1 MPFLAARVGG
11 GASRSCR
18 RPLRYHSDRRRRR
31 GESFL
36 QGVYLRATCCLR
48 APCGAR
54 ASRVASLLCVG
65 NFEAFATA
73 IFDQQLPASFYD
85 VQDLRGCTCTHRE
98 PPPRAQTPPN
108 TTHRCRDEAVRLRAP
123 ERARSRGRGHLG
135 RHGALAAS
143 ETVKRDD
150 AFAAPSRRRV
160 RRGAVTRA
168 FAGPP
173 AQVQDRAGHADVC
186 VGIKV
191 QAPHVVAVTAS
202 ARWRGGSRRSTQH
215 LNHGVMS
222 TQAIQQGHRGQEA
235 APLLPRQET

>member
-73 IFDQQLPASFYD
+73 IFYQQLPASFYD

-108 TTHRCRDEAVRLRAP
+108 TTHRCCNEAVRVRAP

-135 RHGALAAS
+135 RHGAL
-143 ETVKRDD
+143 
-150 AFAAPSRRRV
+150 RRL
-160 RRGAVTRA
+160 
-168 FAGPP
+168 
-173 AQVQDRAGHADVC
+173 
-186 VGIKV
+186 
-191 QAPHVVAVTAS
+191 
-202 ARWRGGSRRSTQH
+202 RRS
-215 LNHGVMS
+215 NAS
-222 TQAIQQGHRGQEA
+222 TRSLRRHARPPQVLQLKSKIEQAMRTSA
-235 APLLPRQET
+235 

>member
-1 MPFLAARVGG
+1 MLP
-11 GASRSCR
+11 SC
-18 RPLRYHSDRRRRR
+18 SVR
-31 GESFL
+31 GSS
-36 QGVYLRATCCLR
+36 Q
-48 APCGAR
+48 P
-54 ASRVASLLCVG
+54 VASLLCVG

-73 IFDQQLPASFYD
+73 IFYQQLPASFYD

-98 PPPRAQTPPN
+98 PPQRAQTPPN
-108 TTHRCRDEAVRLRAP
+108 TTHRCCNEAVRVRAP
-123 ERARSRGRGHLG
+123 ERARSRGRGHIG

-173 AQVQDRAGHADVC
+173 AQVEDRAGHADFC
-186 VGIKV
+186 VGSNFRQPTHRRDV
-191 QAPHVVAVTAS
+191 SPVTAS
-202 ARWRGGSRRSTQH
+202 ARDNLSHCVTSA
-215 LNHGVMS
+215 
-222 TQAIQQGHRGQEA
+222 QAIHEGYRGQEA

>member
-1 MPFLAARVGG
+1 MSSPPSISLPPAPSTRRELP
-11 GASRSCR
+11 SRG
-18 RPLRYHSDRRRRR
+18 H
-31 GESFL
+31 
-36 QGVYLRATCCLR
+36 LRATCCLR

-73 IFDQQLPASFYD
+73 IFYQQLPASFYD
-85 VQDLRGCTCTHRE
+85 VQDLRGCTCTHRK

-108 TTHRCRDEAVRLRAP
+108 NTPRCCNEVVRVRAP

-173 AQVQDRAGHADVC
+173 TQIQDRAGHVNFG
-186 VGIKV
+186 VGIKF
-191 QAPHVVAVTAS
+191 QTA
-202 ARWRGGSRRSTQH
+202 H
-215 LNHGVMS
+215 
-222 TQAIQQGHRGQEA
+222 AIDA
-235 APLLPRQET
+235 TLSP

>member
-1 MPFLAARVGG
+1 MPDGAHRRGVLGAKGIVANEPRIPFLAARVGG

-73 IFDQQLPASFYD
+73 IFYQQLPASFYD
-85 VQDLRGCTCTHRE
+85 VHDLRGCTCTHRE

-108 TTHRCRDEAVRLRAP
+108 TTHRCCNEAVRVRAP

-160 RRGAVTRA
+160 RRGAATRA

-173 AQVQDRAGHADVC
+173 
-186 VGIKV
+186 
-191 QAPHVVAVTAS
+191 
-202 ARWRGGSRRSTQH
+202 TQ
-215 LNHGVMS
+215 
-222 TQAIQQGHRGQEA
+222 I
-235 APLLPRQET
+235 

>member
-1 MPFLAARVGG
+1 MPDGAHRRGVLGAKGIVAVASLCLSLRHASAAARRGVVVAPFDITPT
-11 GASRSCR
+11 GAV
-18 RPLRYHSDRRRRR
+18 D
-31 GESFL
+31 
-36 QGVYLRATCCLR
+36 A
-48 APCGAR
+48 AR
-54 ASRVASLLCVG
+54 ASFKGSTLEPLA
-65 NFEAFATA
+65 AFVLRAGLEPAEWPPCSVLGISRHLRPQFSTSN
-73 IFDQQLPASFYD
+73 ASFYD

-108 TTHRCRDEAVRLRAP
+108 TTHRCCNEAVRVRAP

-173 AQVQDRAGHADVC
+173 TQIQDRAGHADFGA
-186 VGIKV
+186 GIKF
-191 QAPHVVAVTAS
+191 QAPH
-202 ARWRGGSRRSTQH
+202 
-215 LNHGVMS
+215 
-222 TQAIQQGHRGQEA
+222 AIDA
-235 APLLPRQET
+235 TLSP

>member
-1 MPFLAARVGG
+1 MPDGAHRRGVLGAKGIVAVASLCLSSRHASAAARRGVVVAPFDITPT
-11 GASRSCR
+11 GAVDAARASFKGSTLEPLLPSRSV
-18 RPLRYHSDRRRRR
+18 R
-31 GESFL
+31 G
-36 QGVYLRATCCLR
+36 
-48 APCGAR
+48 R

-73 IFDQQLPASFYD
+73 IFYQHLPASFYD

-98 PPPRAQTPPN
+98 PPPRAQAPPN
-108 TTHRCRDEAVRLRAP
+108 TTHRCRNEAVRLRAP

-150 AFAAPSRRRV
+150 AFAAPSCRRV

-173 AQVQDRAGHADVC
+173 AQVQDRAGHARFGA
-186 VGIKV
+186 GITC
-191 QAPHVVAVTAS
+191 H
-202 ARWRGGSRRSTQH
+202 RRNVLS
-215 LNHGVMS
+215 
-222 TQAIQQGHRGQEA
+222 
-235 APLLPRQET
+235 P

>member
-1 MPFLAARVGG
+1 MLP
-11 GASRSCR
+11 SC
-18 RPLRYHSDRRRRR
+18 SVR
-31 GESFL
+31 GSS
-36 QGVYLRATCCLR
+36 Q
-48 APCGAR
+48 P
-54 ASRVASLLCVG
+54 VASLLCVG

-73 IFDQQLPASFYD
+73 IFYQQLPASFYD

-108 TTHRCRDEAVRLRAP
+108 TTHRCCNEAVRVRAP

-173 AQVQDRAGHADVC
+173 TQIQDRAGHADFGA
-186 VGIKV
+186 GITC
-191 QAPHVVAVTAS
+191 HRRDVVPVTAS
-202 ARWRGGSRRSTQH
+202 ARMVWRFTKPRKNSQDH
-215 LNHGVMS
+215 L
-222 TQAIQQGHRGQEA
+222 TQAREGPQNPATKDG
-235 APLLPRQET
+235 

>member
-1 MPFLAARVGG
+1 MPLLAARVGG

-73 IFDQQLPASFYD
+73 IFYHLPASFYD
-85 VQDLRGCTCTHRE
+85 VQDLRGCTCAHRE

-108 TTHRCRDEAVRLRAP
+108 TTRRCCNEAVRLRAP

-143 ETVKRDD
+143 ETVKCVD
-150 AFAAPSRRRV
+150 AFAAPSR
-160 RRGAVTRA
+160 ATA
-168 FAGPP
+168 AGPP
-173 AQVQDRAGHADVC
+173 AQVQDRAGHVDFG
-186 VGIKV
+186 VGIKF
-191 QAPHVVAVTAS
+191 QASHVPVT
-202 ARWRGGSRRSTQH
+202 
-215 LNHGVMS
+215 
-222 TQAIQQGHRGQEA
+222 I
-235 APLLPRQET
+235 